1 MLLKINHVAKI
12 EGHTGFMASVLKGEV
27 KEARFEVQEGIR
39 LIEGILVGRHYKD
52 MPVVA
57 QRICGI
63 CPVVHN
69 LTSIKAIEGALKV
82 KVTEETVLLRKIME
96 HAQFIHSHALHL
108 FFLSLAD
115 FLDIENDLQLVKEY
129 PVQAKIALRI
139 RDYGMALVR
148 IIGGR
153 VVHPLTNEVGGF
165 KKIPTADEIKELIQ
179 HGENV
184 MDDVLALAEFFKGI
198 KLPEFSRDT
207 EYVSL
212 ETKGEYAIYDG
223 DLSSNRGLHIPVS
236 KFEQNFHELHRPR
249 EIIKRVEVDGKS
261 SYMVGAIARVNN
273 QHKKLSQKA
282 TEYMD
287 SLGMKFPDY
296 NPFHNVLCQMIEVV
310 HCTEESLKLLR
321 KVSHMDLQNAITK
334 EYEVREGSAS
344 AAVEAPRGTLYYYV
358 DIDAKGYIKNVNIIS
373 PTAQFLAHL
382 EDDISKFIIDKKV
395 TELPQ
400 KEMEKKM
407 RAFIRAYDP
416 CISCAVH

>member
-1 MLLKINHVAKI
+1 
-12 EGHTGFMASVLKGEV
+12 MASVLKGQV

-69 LTSIKAIEGALKV
+69 LTSIKSIENALGV
-82 KVTEETVLLRKIME
+82 KVSEETVMLRKVME

-115 FLDIENDLQLVKEY
+115 FLDIENDIKLVKEY
-129 PVQAKIALRI
+129 PNETKMALRI
-139 RDYGMALVR
+139 RDYGMEIVK

-165 KKIPTADEIKELIQ
+165 KKVPTVEEIQKLIKQ
-179 HGENV
+179 GEEV
-184 MDDVLALAEFFKGI
+184 MKDVLSLADFFKGI
-198 KLPEFSRDT
+198 KLPEFSRNT
-207 EYVSL
+207 EYVCLQS
-212 ETKGEYAIYDG
+212 KGEYAIYDG
-223 DLSSNRGLHIPVS
+223 DLVSNKGLHIPVS
-236 KFEQNFHELHRPR
+236 KFEENFHELHRPR
-249 EIIKRVEVDGKS
+249 EIIKRVEVDGRT

-273 QHKKLSQKA
+273 QHQKLSPKA
-282 TEYMD
+282 TEYFHG
-287 SLGMKFPDY
+287 LGIKMPDF
-296 NPFHNVLCQMIEVV
+296 NPFHNVLYQMVEVI
-310 HCTEESLKLLR
+310 HSTEESVKLLR
-321 KVSHMDLQNAITK
+321 KLSYLDLQNAITK
-334 EYEVREGSAS
+334 PYEVREGSAA

-358 DIDAKGYIKNVNIIS
+358 DIDQKGYIKNVNIIS

-382 EDDISKFIIDKKV
+382 EDDISKFIEEQV
-395 TELPQ
+395 LELPE
-400 KEMEKKM
+400 KDREKKM